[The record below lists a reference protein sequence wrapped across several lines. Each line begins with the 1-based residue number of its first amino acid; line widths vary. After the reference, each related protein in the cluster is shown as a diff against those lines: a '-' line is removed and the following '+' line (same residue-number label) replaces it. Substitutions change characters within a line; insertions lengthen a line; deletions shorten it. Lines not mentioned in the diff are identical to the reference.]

1 MAGWKTG
8 TTMAIEIST
17 AKKGDLPRL
26 IEIFHNPDLKT
37 SLEESRWFVN
47 CYFDYHQI
55 LLARV
60 DDEIQGA
67 CFWRIEGERYSGLGW
82 IENLWVEE
90 RLRRSGVGENLLR
103 RAIDEV
109 KDHFLRFGVRAR
121 KIVLTT
127 QVERMSAR
135 SLYEK
140 VGFKEVA
147 SLAELYDRGG
157 HDLVYVLDL

>member
-1 MAGWKTG
+1 MDGRG
-8 TTMAIEIST
+8 TCPTMTIEIST
-17 AKKGDLPRL
+17 AKKDDLPRF
-26 IEIFHNPDLKT
+26 IEVFHNPDLKT

-60 DDEIQGA
+60 DGEIQGA

-90 RLRRSGVGENLLR
+90 RLRKLGLGEKLLR
-103 RAIDEV
+103 RGIDDI

-121 KIVLTT
+121 KIVLMT
-127 QVERMSAR
+127 QVERKSAR

-140 VGFKEVA
+140 VGFKNVA
-147 SLAELYDRGG
+147 SLVELYDRGG
-157 HDLVYVLDL
+157 HDLIYVLDL